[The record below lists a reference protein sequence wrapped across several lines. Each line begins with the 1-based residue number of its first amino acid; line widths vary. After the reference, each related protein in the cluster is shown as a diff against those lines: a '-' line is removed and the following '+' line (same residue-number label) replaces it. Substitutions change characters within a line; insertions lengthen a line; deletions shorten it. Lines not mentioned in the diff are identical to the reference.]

1 MRLTTLVLRNIF
13 RRRAR
18 SVLTITGVAVAVGA
32 MVAVVGIAR
41 GLEQSMLSLF
51 QDRGVDLVVVRAGG
65 LQGMNSVLDER
76 LGEKIRGLPGVRAVS
91 GGLAQAISF
100 EDRDLFGVLVR
111 GIPSDSFL
119 LRDLK
124 ILSGRRLETGDA
136 RCALVGKV
144 LATNLGKQVGDKFD
158 LVPHESFEVVGIYES
173 LNVFENGSMF
183 VPLPEL
189 QRIMGQT
196 GEVNAFTIITDRSDK
211 QSIDELRGQIKALAS
226 HIEAM
231 PNREYVEST
240 AQIRMAGAAAWLLS
254 TIILWVAMIL
264 VAVTMLTAVFERTR
278 ELAVLR
284 AIGWRRSTVM
294 RLILLESVALGL
306 LGAVVGTLLA
316 IGITRLLGTFTE
328 FGRLVAGHIGVA
340 IIVQGFVIALFL
352 GLAGGLYPAYRAS
365 KLLPTEGLRHE

>member
-65 LQGMNSVLDER
+65 LQGMNSVLDEK
-76 LGEKIRGLPGVRAVS
+76 LGERIRAVPGVRAVS

-111 GIPSDSFL
+111 GVPPDSFL

-124 ILSGRRLETGDA
+124 ITSGRRLEPGDG
-136 RCALVGKV
+136 RKALVGKV
-144 LATNLGKQVGDKFD
+144 LAMNLGKQVGDKFD
-158 LVPHESFEVVGIYES
+158 LVPHEPFEVVGIYES

-189 QRIMGQT
+189 QRIMGQN
-196 GEVNAFTIITDRSDK
+196 GEVNAFTVVTDRSDK
-211 QSIDELRGQIKALAS
+211 QSLEELRSRIKALAP

-231 PNREYVEST
+231 PTREYVENT
-240 AQIRMAGAAAWLLS
+240 VQIRMAGAAAWLLS

-284 AIGWRRSTVM
+284 AIGWRKSSVI
-294 RLILLESVALGL
+294 RLILMESIALGL

-316 IGITRLLGTFTE
+316 VAITRVLGAFTE
-328 FGRLVAGHIGVA
+328 FGRLVAGHIGVP
-340 IIVQGFVIALFL
+340 IMVQGFVIALIL
-352 GLAGGLYPAYRAS
+352 GVLGGLYPAYRAGQ
-365 KLLPTEGLRHE
+365 LLPTEGLRHE

>member
-65 LQGMNSVLDER
+65 LQGMNSVLEEK
-76 LGEKIRGLPGVRAVS
+76 LGERIRALPGVRAVS

-100 EDRDLFGVLVR
+100 EERDLFGVLVR
-111 GIPSDSFL
+111 GVPTDSFL

-124 ILSGRRLETGDA
+124 ITSGRRLEPGDG
-136 RCALVGKV
+136 RKALLGKV
-144 LATNLGKQVGDKFD
+144 LAMNLGKHVGDKFD
-158 LVPHESFEVVGIYES
+158 LVAHEPFEVVGIYES

-196 GEVNAFTIITDRSDK
+196 GEVNAFTVVTDRSDK
-211 QSIDELRGQIKALAS
+211 QSLEELRGRIQAMAP

-231 PNREYVEST
+231 PTREYVENT
-240 AQIRMAGAAAWLLS
+240 VQIRMAGAAAWLLS

-284 AIGWRRSTVM
+284 AIGWRKSTVM
-294 RLILLESVALGL
+294 RLILMESIALGL
-306 LGAVVGTLLA
+306 FGAVVGTLLA
-316 IGITRLLGTFTE
+316 VVITRVLGALTE
-328 FGRLVAGHIGVA
+328 FGRLVAGHIGPA
-340 IIVQGFVIALFL
+340 IIVQGFVIALVL
-352 GLAGGLYPAYRAS
+352 GVLGGLYPAYRAAQ
-365 KLLPTEGLRHE
+365 LLPTEGLRHE

>member
-1 MRLTTLVLRNIF
+1 
-13 RRRAR
+13 
-18 SVLTITGVAVAVGA
+18 

-65 LQGMNSVLDER
+65 LQGMNSVLDEK
-76 LGEKIRGLPGVRAVS
+76 LGDRIRAVPGVRAVS

-111 GIPSDSFL
+111 GVPPDTFL

-124 ILSGRRLETGDA
+124 ILSGRRLEPGDG
-136 RCALVGKV
+136 RKALVGKV
-144 LATNLGKQVGDKFD
+144 LAMNLGKQVGDKFD
-158 LVPHESFEVVGIYES
+158 LVSHEPFEVVGIYES

-183 VPLPEL
+183 IPLPEL
-189 QRIMGQT
+189 QRIMGQA
-196 GEVNAFTIITDRSDK
+196 GEVNAFTVVTDRSDK
-211 QSIDELRGQIKALAS
+211 RALDELRAEIKALAP

-231 PNREYVEST
+231 PTREYVENT
-240 AQIRMAGAAAWLLS
+240 VQIRMAGAAAWLLS

-284 AIGWRRSTVM
+284 AIGWRKSSVI
-294 RLILLESVALGL
+294 RLILMESVALGL

-316 IGITRLLGTFTE
+316 VAMTRVLGAFTE
-328 FGRLVAGHIGVA
+328 FGRLVAGHIGA
-340 IIVQGFVIALFL
+340 PIIVQGFVIALFL
-352 GLAGGLYPAYRAS
+352 GVLGGLYPAYRAG

>member
-1 MRLTTLVLRNIF
+1 MRMTTLVVRNIS

-18 SVLTITGVAVAVGA
+18 SLLTITGVAVAVGA

-51 QDRGVDLVVVRAGG
+51 RDRGVDLVVVRAGG
-65 LQGMNSVLDER
+65 LQGMNSVLDEK
-76 LGEKIRGLPGVRAVS
+76 LGDRIRALPGIRAVS

-111 GIPSDSFL
+111 GVPPDTFL
-119 LRDLK
+119 LRDLR
-124 ILSGRRLETGDA
+124 LLDGRRLEPGDGRKA
-136 RCALVGKV
+136 VLGKV
-144 LATNLGKQVGDKFD
+144 LATNLGKKVGDTFD
-158 LVPHESFEVVGIYES
+158 LVPHEPFEVVGVYES

-183 VPLPEL
+183 VPLVEL
-189 QRIMGQT
+189 QRIMGQV
-196 GEVNAFTIITDRSDK
+196 GEVNAFTVITDRSDK
-211 QSIDELRGQIKALAS
+211 RSLDELRSQIKALAP
-226 HIEAM
+226 HIEAL
-231 PNREYVEST
+231 PTREYVENT
-240 AQIRMAGAAAWLLS
+240 VQIRMAGAAAWLLS

-306 LGAVVGTLLA
+306 LGAFVGTLLA
-316 IGITRLLGTFTE
+316 IVVTRLLGAFTE
-328 FGRLVAGHIGVA
+328 FGRLVAGHIGLP
-340 IIVQGFVIALFL
+340 IIVQGFGIALIL

-365 KLLPTEGLRHE
+365 RLLPTEGLRHE